1 MTETPTAAGVDEIAE
16 QLAAAEGPG
25 MADLYAVDEATRRI
39 FRQRADVI
47 RRFQAAE
54 LRRIAD
60 HFATQTV
67 PGTVLPEPR
76 TLHMVIGR
84 LRARADEL
92 DPQET

>member
-16 QLAAAEGPG
+16 HLAAVEGPG

-60 HFATQTV
+60 AQDAKTSV
-67 PGTVLPEPR
+67 G
-76 TLHMVIGR
+76 VIGLVW

-92 DPQET
+92 DPPTSKD